1 MKFLIQYELEV
12 VDSALVK
19 NKMEQVKGIITL
31 LTSRGLPLEV
41 KCRLNPTHLP
51 HRNGKET
58 DESDERKII
67 QWRLDE
73 LIMLDHRVGF
83 LLCNFRLLCT
93 WISYRKI

>member
-1 MKFLIQYELEV
+1 MIQYELEV

-31 LTSRGLPLEV
+31 LTSKGLPLGV
-41 KCRLNPTHLP
+41 KCRLNPTRLP
-51 HRNGKET
+51 HINGKET

-73 LIMLDHRVGF
+73 LIMLDHRVG
-83 LLCNFRLLCT
+83 LPLCNFRIHCT
-93 WISYRKI
+93 WISCRKI